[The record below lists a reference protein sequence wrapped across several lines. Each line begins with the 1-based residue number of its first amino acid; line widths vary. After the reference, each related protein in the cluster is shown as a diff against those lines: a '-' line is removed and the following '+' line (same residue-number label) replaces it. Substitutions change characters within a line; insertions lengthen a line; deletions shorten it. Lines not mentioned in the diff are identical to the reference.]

1 MEQTK
6 LNYETSTNIISQIQ
20 EYISKINTS
29 ITKLDDKFSKLTTDN
44 AWNSNNAYELQNKGL
59 NIIKKF
65 KIEISDLNATINQL
79 NTNLIKYENLEQ
91 KVIGALEGTN
101 KI

>member
-44 AWNSNNAYELQNKGL
+44 VWNSNNAYELQNKGL